1 VCLCAKF
8 QSAADPQT
16 CLVVTNMIFHKKLSN
31 PKSTNNNAPFGDDA
45 ALVERLTSD
54 GGIHMPDIDYKKYT
68 SSRAVYFK
76 RASNHLKLARR
87 YHKVYKCCVAA
98 EDASSRVK
106 SDHALL

>member
-1 VCLCAKF
+1 
-8 QSAADPQT
+8 
-16 CLVVTNMIFHKKLSN
+16 
-31 PKSTNNNAPFGDDA
+31 
-45 ALVERLTSD
+45 
-54 GGIHMPDIDYKKYT
+54 MPDVDYKKYT

-87 YHKVYKCCVAA
+87 YNKVYKCCVAA

>member
-1 VCLCAKF
+1 
-8 QSAADPQT
+8 
-16 CLVVTNMIFHKKLSN
+16 
-31 PKSTNNNAPFGDDA
+31 
-45 ALVERLTSD
+45 
-54 GGIHMPDIDYKKYT
+54 MPDVDYKKYT